1 MVCSNVVAKL
11 CVSRSA
17 LQFSVSVVD
26 AETWGSTTRRH
37 GEFSSNMSFATQRC
51 DTATVAESLCTQV
64 HYAIVREAQHC
75 IGVRVNTDWRS
86 PTTVTIDL
94 ETYHGVILASILRA
108 MAFAPALSLESLLGA
123 VHASDC
129 ITLSALPAASE
140 RVQRVIERVLYSD
153 ADAALARRLRDEG
166 LGATDATGWIVQR
179 RS

>member
-1 MVCSNVVAKL
+1 MVCSKVAAKL

-17 LQFSVSVVD
+17 LQICVSVVG
-26 AETWGSTTRRH
+26 AETREATTRRH
-37 GEFSSNMSFATQRC
+37 GEFSSSMSFATQRC
-51 DTATVAESLCTQV
+51 DTAAVAESLCTQV
-64 HYAIVREAQHC
+64 HDGIVREAERC
-75 IGVRVNTDWRS
+75 VGVRVNMDWRS

-94 ETYHGVILASILRA
+94 ATRHASILAGILLA
-108 MAFAPALSLESLLGA
+108 MAFAPAPSLESLLGA
-123 VHASDC
+123 AQASDC

-140 RVQRVIERVLYSD
+140 RVQRVIERALYSD

>member
-1 MVCSNVVAKL
+1 MVNILLQSAMWARAN
-11 CVSRSA
+11 A
-17 LQFSVSVVD
+17 LQ
-26 AETWGSTTRRH
+26 R
-37 GEFSSNMSFATQRC
+37 
-51 DTATVAESLCTQV
+51 
-64 HYAIVREAQHC
+64 C
-75 IGVRVNTDWRS
+75 IGLRVNTEWRS

-94 ETYHGVILASILRA
+94 GTYHGFILAGILRA
-108 MAFAPALSLESLLGA
+108 MAFAPAPSLESLLGA

-140 RVQRVIERVLYSD
+140 RVQRVIERALYSD